1 MTVVPRLSIR
11 PGPASTGLLSLPW
24 ERPLAEWDATEVAL
38 RDVPVGPS
46 RHLVRFVEIA
56 DRLYA
61 LKEMPPRVARQE
73 YDVLRELQRRR
84 LPAVAPVGMVEQ
96 PHGEAVL
103 ITEYLEGSWQ
113 YRRLFLRLPPDLVRH
128 RERLLDAMAMLLVE
142 LHRNGIYWGD
152 CSLANT
158 LFKRDG
164 QVLQAYLVDAETSR
178 VHPILSDGQRAYDL
192 DILVEN
198 VTGGLMDVAARLEQD
213 VDFDEHHRA
222 ASTVAERYRGL
233 WAELHCEPTI
243 GFSDRLQ
250 VAAHIRRINDL
261 GYAVDEV
268 TLSPTQVGDQLS
280 VSVAVAG
287 RQFHAEQLREATGL
301 AVGEGQATVLLNDLR
316 SYAAELQ
323 RRQLRPLSLNEAG
336 VRWLAEVYRPGLDQV
351 RRLADAGAD
360 LTQAFCDLL
369 EVRWLMSEEAGR
381 DVGTSVALQALAR
394 RSTPPNSAAQLMVL
408 EAATGSFPPI
418 RLPRND

>member
-11 PGPASTGLLSLPW
+11 PGPASTGLLALPW

-142 LHRNGIYWGD
+142 LHRNGIFWGD

-178 VHPILSDGQRAYDL
+178 VHPVLSDGQRAYDL

-198 VTGGLMDVAARLEQD
+198 VTGGLMESPPGSSKTSTSTSIIGPPRRWPSATAACGRSCT
-213 VDFDEHHRA
+213 
-222 ASTVAERYRGL
+222 ASRPSAF
-233 WAELHCEPTI
+233 PT
-243 GFSDRLQ
+243 GCRWPRTS
-250 VAAHIRRINDL
+250 
-261 GYAVDEV
+261 
-268 TLSPTQVGDQLS
+268 
-280 VSVAVAG
+280 AG
-287 RQFHAEQLREATGL
+287 ST
-301 AVGEGQATVLLNDLR
+301 T
-316 SYAAELQ
+316 
-323 RRQLRPLSLNEAG
+323 
-336 VRWLAEVYRPGLDQV
+336 W
-351 RRLADAGAD
+351 
-360 LTQAFCDLL
+360 
-369 EVRWLMSEEAGR
+369 
-381 DVGTSVALQALAR
+381 GTP
-394 RSTPPNSAAQLMVL
+394 ST
-408 EAATGSFPPI
+408 
-418 RLPRND
+418 R

>member
-1 MTVVPRLSIR
+1 MVPRLSIR
-11 PGPASTGLLSLPW
+11 PGPASTGLLALPW

-46 RHLVRFVEIA
+46 RHLVRFVEIEGA
-56 DRLYA
+56 LYA
-61 LKEMPPRVARQE
+61 LKEMPPRIARQE

-103 ITEYLEGSWQ
+103 ITAYLEGSWQ
-113 YRRLFLRLPPDLVRH
+113 YRRLFMRLPPELVKH
-128 RERLLDAMAMLLVE
+128 RERLLDAMATLLVE
-142 LHRNGIYWGD
+142 LHRNGIFWGD

-178 VHPILSDGQRAYDL
+178 VHPALTDGQRTYDL

-198 VTGGLMDVAARLEQD
+198 VTGGLMDVAARLELD
-213 VDFDEHHRA
+213 MDFDEHHHA
-222 ASTVAERYRGL
+222 AQSVADRYCSL
-233 WAELHCEPTI
+233 WAELHCQPTI
-243 GFSDRLQ
+243 GFRDRLR
-250 VAAHIRRINDL
+250 VAAHIRRLNDL
-261 GYAVDEV
+261 GFAVDEV
-268 TLSPTQVGDQLS
+268 TLNPTQNSEELTVH
-280 VSVAVAG
+280 VAVAG

-316 SYAAELQ
+316 SYAADLQ

-336 VRWLAEVYRPGLDQV
+336 VRWLTEVYRPGLEQV
-351 RRLADAGAD
+351 RRVADSGTD

-369 EVRWLMSEEAGR
+369 EVRWLLSEQAGR
-381 DVGTSVALQALAR
+381 DVGTSAALHALAG
-394 RSTPPNSAAQLMVL
+394 RSSPPNSAAQLMVL
-408 EAATGSFPPI
+408 EAPTASFPPI
-418 RLPRND
+418 RLDDDD